1 MEIDLDPY
9 DPRRLSLAVIG
20 PGRLGS
26 VLSRSLLAAG
36 WRVELVMGSSPS
48 SHSADSLARE
58 LGCRAAE
65 SVCQVAKESDVVLL
79 CVPDAALE
87 SVVEALAEAS
97 KGHAGERTGQRYV
110 GHTAGSCGVGVLA
123 PLSGLGWQAFALHP
137 AASIADR
144 RAGPEILRGRH
155 AAVTAPGAARRLA
168 LTLAQSLGLRPFE
181 VSEEERPAYHLACAT
196 ASNYMVT
203 LAAAAERVLQ
213 AAGVDVASD
222 VLVSLMQS
230 VLDNLRSSSPVSALT
245 GPIARGDVPTVARH
259 LQTLG
264 DRHPEFLELYSA
276 LARSTVE
283 IASLPESRRQ
293 EMYDLLDSY
302 GTAPSS
308 LSAAGITTGGAP

>member
-1 MEIDLDPY
+1 MEIDLHPN
-9 DPRRLSLAVIG
+9 DPRRLPLAVIG
-20 PGRLGS
+20 PGRVGS

-36 WRVELVMGSSPS
+36 WRVELVMGSSPRS
-48 SHSADSLARE
+48 LSADSLARE
-58 LGCRAAE
+58 LGCRAAG
-65 SVCQVAKESDVVLL
+65 SVQQVNKESDVVLL

-87 SVVEALAEAS
+87 SVVYALAEAS
-97 KGHAGERTGQRYV
+97 KGRPGKSSGQRYV

-123 PLSGLGWQAFALHP
+123 PLSNLGWEAFALHP
-137 AASIADR
+137 AVSIADR
-144 RAGPEILRGRH
+144 RAGPEVLEGRH
-155 AAVTAPGAARRLA
+155 AAVTASGAARQLA
-168 LTLAQSLGLRPFE
+168 LTLARSLGMRPFE

-230 VLDNLRSSSPVSALT
+230 VLDNLRSSSPVYALT

-259 LQTLG
+259 LQTLA

-276 LARSTVE
+276 LARATVE
-283 IASLPESRRQ
+283 IAGLPQSRRM
-293 EMYDLLDSY
+293 EMYYLLDSY
-302 GTAPSS
+302 ATAPSS
-308 LSAAGITTGGAP
+308 LSAAGITTDGAP